1 MNKNIEA
8 SRDLKRTILQNRL
21 KQRIALHAADGK
33 QRSIPKADRSA
44 PLPLSWAQQRLW
56 FLDQLDPAAGAA
68 YHLPA
73 ALRLSGELNREA
85 LRASLDRI
93 VARHENLR
101 TSFVSIEGTP
111 QQLIAPADSGFTL
124 IEHDL
129 RGLDASAK
137 EAAVAELSI
146 SEGQAPFDL
155 AKGPL
160 IRGRLL
166 YLGEQEHVLLV
177 TQHHIISDGW
187 STGVL
192 VREVSALYRAFSQGQ
207 TDPLPPL
214 PIQYADYAVWQRQWL

>member
-73 ALRLSGELNREA
+73 ALRLSGDLNRTA

-101 TSFVSIEGTP
+101 TSFVSVEGTP
-111 QQLIAPADSGFTL
+111 QQVIAPADSGFTL

-129 RGLDASAK
+129 RGLEASAQ
-137 EAAVAELSI
+137 EAAVAELSL
-146 SEGQAPFDL
+146 SEARMPFDL
-155 AKGPL
+155 SQGPL

-166 YLGEQEHVLLV
+166 YLSEHEHVLLI

-192 VREVSALYRAFSQGQ
+192 MRELSVLYRAFNQDQ
-207 TDPLPPL
+207 PDPLPEL
-214 PIQYADYAVWQRQWL
+214 AIQYADYA